1 LYQIGHTTISTIAY
15 ICLITFNRLQRVVG
29 LCQIIEHEV
38 IGMIQGASQT
48 VLIESCLCLL

>member
-1 LYQIGHTTISTIAY
+1 LYQIGHITISTIAY